1 MSSPKG
7 TVTYCQ
13 TLNAQA
19 ISERH
24 WVLVSDVAASFGAQ
38 MPASLFY
45 ATPAYW
51 TQFHMYADEQPQ
63 FTPNATYWLPTTYQR
78 ACTTCACKACIYAP
92 EPAGTC

>member
-1 MSSPKG
+1 M
-7 TVTYCQ
+7 TYCQ

-63 FTPNATYWLPTTYQR
+63 FTPNATYWLPISPTN
-78 ACTTCACKACIYAP
+78 AP
-92 EPAGTC
+92 ARPAPAKPASMHLSLQGPADG